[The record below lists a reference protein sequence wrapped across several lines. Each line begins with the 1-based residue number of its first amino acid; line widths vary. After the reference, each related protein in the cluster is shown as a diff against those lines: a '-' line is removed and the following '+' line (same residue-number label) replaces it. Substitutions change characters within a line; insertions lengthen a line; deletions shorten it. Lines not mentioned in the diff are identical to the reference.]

1 MNELRVR
8 NLLLD
13 RYNTKFFTLVHKFTR
28 PFTGTPCYSNNL
40 ACHPAVGDMR
50 SVLRLK
56 IQNAINSAILAESE
70 DRGIFVGGR
79 RRNRKKKRTKHV
91 KSEKKKAKRPEGG
104 KELPGTRNKN
114 KVVRES
120 SLEEDT
126 KPLIESGFC
135 DSIVSFED
143 VLGLDLEEEEDI
155 PPLVETDITFGPLVQ
170 YTYAVPNIIDYIEQ
184 IESTNMPFFKKKQP
198 QETVEQ
204 LQEKSNGQLVNTET
218 EQDKTPTEKP
228 QESNPEETKEPETQP
243 KNENEAGDK
252 CDVPSETPEIMQ
264 EETDGGTS
272 ISPTEDGKATQ
283 VNDETKP
290 ETTPENTGED
300 QKPIVVEDGVTTT
313 YQNDVDGVIIEAEQ
327 KTTAVTLEQPNGQQN
342 SKESSPLI
350 TKDSDVTCLC
360 CTIL

>member
-1 MNELRVR
+1 
-8 NLLLD
+8 
-13 RYNTKFFTLVHKFTR
+13 
-28 PFTGTPCYSNNL
+28 
-40 ACHPAVGDMR
+40 
-50 SVLRLK
+50 
-56 IQNAINSAILAESE
+56 
-70 DRGIFVGGR
+70 
-79 RRNRKKKRTKHV
+79 
-91 KSEKKKAKRPEGG
+91 
-104 KELPGTRNKN
+104 
-114 KVVRES
+114 
-120 SLEEDT
+120 
-126 KPLIESGFC
+126 
-135 DSIVSFED
+135 
-143 VLGLDLEEEEDI
+143 
-155 PPLVETDITFGPLVQ
+155 
-170 YTYAVPNIIDYIEQ
+170 
-184 IESTNMPFFKKKQP
+184 MPFFKKKQP

-327 KTTAVTLEQPNGQQN
+327 VIAMFQRLINRERKYYRYISNIFY
-342 SKESSPLI
+342 SSPCI
-350 TKDSDVTCLC
+350 TY
-360 CTIL
+360 